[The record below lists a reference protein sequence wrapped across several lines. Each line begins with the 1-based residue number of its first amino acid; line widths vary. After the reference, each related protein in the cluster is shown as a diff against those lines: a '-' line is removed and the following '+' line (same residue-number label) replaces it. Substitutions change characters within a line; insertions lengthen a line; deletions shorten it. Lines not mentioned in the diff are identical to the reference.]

1 MWLAIP
7 LVECGGESS
16 AVVSDLVFGSGF
28 LSFLVLSSCRLF
40 LLGGGDCLAWSEPL
54 LVSDGV
60 LGFPEDLSEKLS
72 VLCGLLCCGFS
83 AAGACGAERRRTCQ
97 PRLFFLC
104 DGTC

>member
-7 LVECGGESS
+7 LVKCGDES
-16 AVVSDLVFGSGF
+16 SDLVFGSGF

-60 LGFPEDLSEKLS
+60 L
-72 VLCGLLCCGFS
+72 V
-83 AAGACGAERRRTCQ
+83 
-97 PRLFFLC
+97 
-104 DGTC
+104 